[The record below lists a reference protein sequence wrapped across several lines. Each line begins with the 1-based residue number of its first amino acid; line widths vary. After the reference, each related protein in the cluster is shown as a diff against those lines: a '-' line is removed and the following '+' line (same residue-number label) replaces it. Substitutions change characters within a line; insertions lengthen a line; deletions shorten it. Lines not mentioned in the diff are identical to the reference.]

1 VKQQKLEKKICAL
14 KLMTDS
20 LHDHKVKKELQ
31 EKQETRFKK
40 QFWEERNR
48 EERKIALIK
57 QEEEI
62 SKQ

>member
-1 VKQQKLEKKICAL
+1 
-14 KLMTDS
+14 MTES

-40 QFWEERNR
+40 QFWEERSR
-48 EERKIALIK
+48 EEKKIALIK